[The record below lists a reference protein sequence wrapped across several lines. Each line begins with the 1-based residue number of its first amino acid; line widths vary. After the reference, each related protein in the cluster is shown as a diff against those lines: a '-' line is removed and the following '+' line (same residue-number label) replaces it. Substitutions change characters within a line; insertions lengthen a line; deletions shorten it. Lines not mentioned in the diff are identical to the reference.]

1 MLPKK
6 GGEMNKQEVKNI
18 VDGMP
23 DGMSVDDYL
32 VEVVN
37 RAIFVEREACVR
49 MLQIEADRR
58 GLTDTAAVLIN
69 MVQQI
74 RDRGRT

>member
-1 MLPKK
+1 
-6 GGEMNKQEVKNI
+6 MNKEEVKNI

-69 MVQQI
+69 MAQKI

>member
-1 MLPKK
+1 
-6 GGEMNKQEVKNI
+6 MNKQEVKNI

-23 DGMSVDDYL
+23 SGMSVDDYL

-69 MVQQI
+69 MAEQI

>member
-1 MLPKK
+1 
-6 GGEMNKQEVKNI
+6 MNKQEVKNI

-23 DGMSVDDYL
+23 SGLSIEDYL

-37 RAIFVEREACVR
+37 RALFIEREACVR
-49 MLQIEADRR
+49 MLQVEADRR
-58 GLTDTAAVLIN
+58 GLTDTAAVLAC
-69 MVQQI
+69 MAQQI

>member
-1 MLPKK
+1 
-6 GGEMNKQEVKNI
+6 MNKQEVKNI

-23 DGMSVDDYL
+23 DGMSIDDYL

-37 RAIFVEREACVR
+37 RALFIEREACVR
-49 MLQIEADRR
+49 MLQVEADRR
-58 GLTDTAAVLIN
+58 GLTDTAAALIN
-69 MVQQI
+69 MAQLM

>member
-1 MLPKK
+1 MD
-6 GGEMNKQEVKNI
+6 KQEVKNI

-23 DGMSVDDYL
+23 DGMSIDDYL

-37 RAIFVEREACVR
+37 RALFTEREACVR

-58 GLTDTAAVLIN
+58 GLTDTAAALIN
-69 MVQQI
+69 MAQQI
-74 RDRGRT
+74 RDRGRI

>member
-6 GGEMNKQEVKNI
+6 GGEMNKEEVKNI

-58 GLTDTAAVLIN
+58 GLTDTAAVL
-69 MVQQI
+69 MSVAQQI